1 MSSQHI
7 PVLTFVLL
15 LVIAG
20 LYWMAPD
27 PTTLYFSAADIARGE
42 AWRLVTG
49 HFTHADLGHLFWNGL
64 GLAVLGAMIERRSA
78 SLLWI
83 SLGTGLVSVNVLL
96 LSPFSQV
103 EYYCGLSGVLNTLLV
118 VVLWLEWRS
127 SRSWLVAATALACL
141 LKVVIEIS
149 LGTSVLTNI
158 SWPPY
163 AWSHAAGLV
172 GGLTILRGWSQIEQE
187 RLFPKTGG

>member
-1 MSSQHI
+1 MPTRHI
-7 PVLTFVLL
+7 PVLTIGFLL
-15 LVIAG
+15 AIAG
-20 LYWMAPD
+20 LYWIAPD
-27 PTTLYFSAADIARGE
+27 RTPLYFCAADIAQGE

-49 HFTHADLGHLFWNGL
+49 HFTHADLEHLFWNGL
-64 GLAVLGAMIERRSA
+64 GLAVLGTMIERRSA
-78 SLLWI
+78 SLLWV
-83 SLGTGLVSVNVLL
+83 SLGTGVVSVNVLL

-103 EYYCGLSGVLNTLLV
+103 DYYCGLSGVLNTLLV
-118 VVLWLEWRS
+118 VVLWLEWRA

-172 GGLTILRGWSQIEQE
+172 GGLTILWAWSQMEKE